1 MIPVLHNTLHL
12 RYRFPSR
19 TDEDEDY
26 DSPDPFEATF
36 TAGSMVGDTACNSI
50 TIVDDLDL
58 EDGLHDFGVRIS
70 GSTPSGSQISTVG
83 AVAVV
88 QIEDNDGTYY

>member
-12 RYRFPSR
+12 RYSFPPY
-19 TDEDEDY
+19 TDEVEDY
-26 DSPDPFEATF
+26 ISPATFEATF
-36 TAGSMVGDTACNSI
+36 TAGSMVGDTACNNI

-58 EDGLHDFGVRIS
+58 EGGLHDFGVRIS
-70 GSTPSGSQISTVG
+70 GSTPSGSRISTVG
-83 AVAVV
+83 AMAIV